1 MLVHSVMGDVYC
13 FTYSIIKG
21 SYEGIGNLCWVWTNN
36 KTTLDFLLSNP
47 PPHPHPQVLTIV
59 YDVPVK
65 YYFWRF
71 WCMITRLRYLVQLSI
86 YYTRALVH
94 QYCLA
99 MKYRWICVFLVLG
112 ENPTLIEMV
121 MVSIYCLIPKQIG
134 VHNTLSR
141 VCLNR
146 MIVIRQWN

>member
-1 MLVHSVMGDVYC
+1 MLVQSVMDDVYC

-21 SYEGIGNLCWVWTNN
+21 SYEGIGNLWWVWTNN
-36 KTTLDFLLSNP
+36 KTTLDFLLSNC
-47 PPHPHPQVLTIV
+47 PQGLKIF
-59 YDVPVK
+59 YDWSVK
-65 YYFWRF
+65 YYFWRV
-71 WCMITRLRYLVQLSI
+71 WYMITRLRYLVQLSI

-94 QYCLA
+94 KYCVA
-99 MKYRWICVFLVLG
+99 MKYRWICVLLVLG

-121 MVSIYCLIPKQIG
+121 IVSIYCLIPKRIG
-134 VHNTLSR
+134 VHNTLSH